1 MKHDP
6 VLSAQLAEGATP
18 ESVERA
24 KRPWLDH
31 PDGTAFDARV
41 RAVAHEVA
49 VHGPGLDS
57 VPVTETKI
65 VTQLRETWNAAQ
77 DLGGSFPLDV
87 TREALDAFEKD
98 AQQRKQNRAIRE
110 SHAAAET
117 RSHGYRPTTSRKST
131 SKRGPRRVVLEESSG
146 RIITT
151 KKGDTK

>member
-1 MKHDP
+1 MKLDP

-77 DLGGSFPLDV
+77 DLGGSFPLDA
-87 TREALDAFEKD
+87 TREILDAFEKD
-98 AQQRKQNRAIRE
+98 AQQRKQNRAARE
-110 SHAAAET
+110 SHAATET
-117 RSHGYRPTTSRKST
+117 EPRGHRPATSRKST
-131 SKRGPRRVVLEESSG
+131 SKRVTRRIVLEESSG
-146 RIITT
+146 RIITNT
-151 KKGDTK
+151 NGDTK